1 LSYLIKKNA
10 NFELLVILK
19 KFNYYFIGLTFSVLS
34 TIVISVMKEEKASM
48 KGYYGIT
55 FIIGLGFFT
64 MGLMD
69 PLYDTYVPMFLTNY
83 LRSDGIVGL
92 IMGIDNLFAL
102 MLIPIVSA
110 LSDKT
115 RTPIGRRMPYILV
128 TLPMTAIFFGIL
140 PLSALRSLAFLV
152 IIIFFLNVFKQA
164 ARGPVVAL
172 MPDIIPGDLRSEAN
186 GVINTMGGI
195 AAIVGTVFLARLYDI
210 DIVLPLFG
218 NTLIPFPGSSVRTGE
233 NASVGTLP
241 FLASAFLVILA
252 AGLLFLFVK
261 EKQAAKSEEGEER
274 IPVLA
279 SLKMIFTAEDKSALF
294 ILFSIL
300 FWFVGYQGVLPWI
313 GIYGVDFLGLTP
325 GTAAL
330 SAGMVGI
337 AYAIF
342 AIPSGIVAHK
352 IGRKKTIRVSLIIL
366 TVLTFLM
373 FFHYPLTSGLGIPRP
388 VTLGSFWFMLF
399 LFGIFWVAVVT
410 NSFPMLWQMA
420 TFANIGIYTG
430 LYYFFSQGA
439 GIVGPGIAGGLR
451 DIFGPRVI
459 FLSAGVCTFIAFVL
473 MGFVKRGEPEDD
485 SISVEPE

>member
-1 LSYLIKKNA
+1 
-10 NFELLVILK
+10 
-19 KFNYYFIGLTFSVLS
+19 
-34 TIVISVMKEEKASM
+34 M

-55 FIIGLGFFT
+55 FFIGLGFFT

-83 LRSDGIVGL
+83 IRSDGIVGL

-102 MLIPIVSA
+102 LLIPVVSA

-128 TLPMTAIFFGIL
+128 TLPMTAIFFGVL
-140 PLSALRSLAFLV
+140 PLAALKSLAFLV

-195 AAIVGTVFLARLYDI
+195 AAIVGTVVLARLYDVNI
-210 DIVLPLFG
+210 TIPVFG
-218 NTLIPFPGSSVRTGE
+218 STLVPFPGNSIRAAGE
-233 NASVGTLP
+233 TSIGSLP
-241 FLASAFLVILA
+241 FLTSAILVIVVTL
-252 AGLLFLFVK
+252 LLFFMVK
-261 EKQAAKSEEGEER
+261 EKKAAKSEEGEER
-274 IPVLA
+274 IPVMK
-279 SLKMIFTAEDKSALF
+279 SLKVIFTAKEKSALF

-300 FWFVGYQGVLPWI
+300 LWFVGYQGVLPWI
-313 GIYGVDFLGLTP
+313 GIYGVDFLGLSP
-325 GTAAL
+325 GTSAL

-337 AYAIF
+337 SYAIF

-352 IGRKKTIRVSLIIL
+352 IGRKKTIRISLMVLTIL
-366 TVLTFLM
+366 TFIMYFHHPFTSRLGLSRTF
-373 FFHYPLTSGLGIPRP
+373 
-388 VTLGSFWFMLF
+388 TLASFWSMLF
-399 LFGIFWVAVVT
+399 LFGIFWGAVVT

-451 DIFGPRVI
+451 DMFGPRII
-459 FLSAGVCTFIAFVL
+459 FFSAGGCTLIAFIL

-485 SISVEPE
+485 SVPVEPE